1 MPRRTRCFTLHN
13 CHFAPITPCLPFKS
27 LHRHALFPIF
37 LGITVVSRKIEENA
51 YLKKLGGKQGVLWAL

>member
-27 LHRHALFPIF
+27 LHRHCSQFF
-37 LGITVVSRKIEENA
+37 LGITVVSRKIEESA
-51 YLKKLGGKQGVLWAL
+51 YLQKLGGKQGVLWAL